1 VDPLGWHDGGV
12 SHGRRGLVARSVRK
26 TALVA
31 MFALAVVAAPVA
43 LPIRML
49 IARRQRPTQTTEQVV
64 RAVRS
69 SDPTSVA
76 AG

>member
-1 VDPLGWHDGGV
+1 MV
-12 SHGRRGLVARSVRK
+12 GRTLRK

-49 IARRQRPTQTTEQVV
+49 IARRQRPIHTTEQVARV
-64 RAVRS
+64 DRAV
-69 SDPTSVA
+69 PLT
-76 AG
+76 G

>member
-1 VDPLGWHDGGV
+1 
-12 SHGRRGLVARSVRK
+12 VRK

-49 IARRQRPTQTTEQVV
+49 IARRQRPPQTTEQVV